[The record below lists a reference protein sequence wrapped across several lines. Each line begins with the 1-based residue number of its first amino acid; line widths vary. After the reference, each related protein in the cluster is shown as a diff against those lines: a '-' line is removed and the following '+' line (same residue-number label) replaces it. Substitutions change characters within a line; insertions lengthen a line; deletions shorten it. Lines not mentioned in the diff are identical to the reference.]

1 MEVDP
6 VPLKAFA
13 DQVKVAGTSITQAQ
27 LPAAVAG
34 SCDGL
39 DGSTSMWAAR
49 LVGAHLGGLVDAHTR
64 SVDAMGIAVRG
75 AGDSFVVT
83 DDDLA
88 GDFAALWEK

>member
-6 VPLKAFA
+6 VALKAFA
-13 DQVKVAGTSITQAQ
+13 DQVDSAGMTITEVQ
-27 LPAAVAG
+27 LPATVAG
-34 SCDGL
+34 ACSGL
-39 DGSTSMWAAR
+39 DGSTSAWAAQ
-49 LVGAHLGGLVDAHTR
+49 LVGTHLGTLVEAHTR

-88 GDFAALWEK
+88 DDFAMLWEK